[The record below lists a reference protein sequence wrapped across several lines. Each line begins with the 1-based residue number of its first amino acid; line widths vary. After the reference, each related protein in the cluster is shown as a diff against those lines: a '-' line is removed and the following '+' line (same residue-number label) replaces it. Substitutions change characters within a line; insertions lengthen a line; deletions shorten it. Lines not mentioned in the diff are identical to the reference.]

1 MNPSVNYR
9 LELMKMYE
17 YWLINYNKG
26 TTLMQNVNNKGNY
39 MARDIWEF
47 YFSLNFAANLK
58 MLFKKVY
65 L

>member
-1 MNPSVNYR
+1 
-9 LELMKMYE
+9 MKMYE

-39 MARDIWEF
+39 VAGDIWEF
-47 YFSLNFAANLK
+47 YFPLNFATNLK